1 MKTNNLFIGLL
12 LFLIIPLHSCSKSDE
27 TIEEDLSEAKTML
40 NVSYGSSA
48 QQVFDLY
55 LPANRNSAS
64 TKTLILV

>member
-12 LFLIIPLHSCSKSDE
+12 LFLIIPLHSCSKSDK